1 MKSCDALIVGGGPA
15 GSTCAR
21 QLSRSGL
28 DIMVMDK
35 ADFPRDKVCA
45 GWITPS
51 VVKTL
56 ELDLDTYRREHVL
69 QPITGFKVGII
80 GNAQSE
86 VRYQAPVSYG
96 IRRLEFDDYLLRQSG
111 ARLQLGESVK
121 SIQRQNGTWLINGT
135 ISTPLLI
142 GAGGNACPVARHIGN
157 KISGGHLQVFA
168 KEIEFLMAPQQ
179 VEKCAIRADTPELFF
194 CRDLKGYGWCLR
206 KGDYLNLG
214 FGREDTSPLS
224 PHLND
229 FCSFLLSQDKL
240 PTDLP
245 QGFHGHAY
253 ALYGH
258 SQRQLL
264 TDGALI
270 IGDAAGLA
278 TERSGEGIR
287 PAVESALFA
296 AQAITAAAGD
306 YRQQRLRAYEDQLF
320 AHFGMPQPPASGL
333 VADAIRRSLGRI
345 LLNSLWF
352 NRHIVLDG
360 WFLRMDKGSE
370 RMN

>member
-135 ISTPLLI
+135 ISQPKPLRRQREI
-142 GAGGNACPVARHIGN
+142 IASNGFAPTRINYSPISACRNHPPRGSWPMRYGAHWD
-157 KISGGHLQVFA
+157 
-168 KEIEFLMAPQQ
+168 EF
-179 VEKCAIRADTPELFF
+179 C
-194 CRDLKGYGWCLR
+194 
-206 KGDYLNLG
+206 
-214 FGREDTSPLS
+214 
-224 PHLND
+224 
-229 FCSFLLSQDKL
+229 
-240 PTDLP
+240 
-245 QGFHGHAY
+245 
-253 ALYGH
+253 
-258 SQRQLL
+258 
-264 TDGALI
+264 
-270 IGDAAGLA
+270 
-278 TERSGEGIR
+278 
-287 PAVESALFA
+287 
-296 AQAITAAAGD
+296 
-306 YRQQRLRAYEDQLF
+306 
-320 AHFGMPQPPASGL
+320 
-333 VADAIRRSLGRI
+333 
-345 LLNSLWF
+345 
-352 NRHIVLDG
+352 
-360 WFLRMDKGSE
+360 
-370 RMN
+370 